1 MAIQTAQQ
9 IGIAHRVIATTEI
22 ERDEYRRNDA
32 SRCFFCKQTLY
43 QTLQSLR
50 DQYRDQV
57 ILSGTNHDDLG
68 DYRPGI
74 QAGHEAGVRT
84 PLADLGINKQQ
95 VRAIARLWQLSVA
108 DHPAQP
114 CLSSRLAYGVS
125 VTHERLRRIEQAEA
139 YLQQRGYLPL
149 RVRLLEGEIASIE
162 VSLEQL
168 SKLHESLE
176 TELVTQTLKS
186 FGFSDVVIDPKG
198 FSQRFARSTRR
209 PQMSL
214 RR

>member
-1 MAIQTAQQ
+1 M
-9 IGIAHRVIATTEI
+9 ATTEI

-32 SRCFFCKQTLY
+32 NRCFFCKQTLY

-50 DQYRDQV
+50 DQYPDQV

-74 QAGHEAGVRT
+74 QAGNEAGVRT
-84 PLADLGINKQQ
+84 PLADLGINKPQ
-95 VRAIARLWQLSVA
+95 VRAIARLWQLTVA

-125 VTHERLRRIEQAEA
+125 VTHERLRRVEQAEA

-149 RVRLLEGEIASIE
+149 RVRLLEGEMASVE

-168 SKLHESLE
+168 SKLNDSHE
-176 TELVTQTLKS
+176 TELVTETLKS

-198 FSQRFARSTRR
+198 FRSG
-209 PQMSL
+209 SL
-214 RR
+214 VQLAGLKPT